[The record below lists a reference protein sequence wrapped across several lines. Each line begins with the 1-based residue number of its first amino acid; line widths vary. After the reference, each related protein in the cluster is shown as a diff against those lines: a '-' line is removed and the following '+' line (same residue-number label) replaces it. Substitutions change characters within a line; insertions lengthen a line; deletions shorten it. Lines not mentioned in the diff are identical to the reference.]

1 MVNELVT
8 ELLKKRKL
16 RAQNMLKNRGLKTVE
31 ANNNRNSLVPNL
43 NL

>member
-1 MVNELVT
+1 VNELVT

-31 ANNNRNSLVPNL
+31 ANNNHNSLVPYL

>member
-1 MVNELVT
+1 MNELVT

-31 ANNNRNSLVPNL
+31 ANNNRNSLVPYL